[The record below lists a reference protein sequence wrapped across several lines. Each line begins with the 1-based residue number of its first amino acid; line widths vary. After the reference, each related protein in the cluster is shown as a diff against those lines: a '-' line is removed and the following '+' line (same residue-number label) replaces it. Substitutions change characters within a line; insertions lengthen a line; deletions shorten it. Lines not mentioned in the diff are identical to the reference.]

1 MHTLLAL
8 AAATLIG
15 GPPAGS
21 GPHVDNP
28 WFPLTPGTTLRYRG
42 QKDGRPATDL
52 FSVTHTTSTI
62 QGARAIVVHDRLF
75 ADGVG
80 LVEDTLD
87 WYAQDP
93 KGNVW
98 YLGERTKE
106 LDRNGRVI
114 SREGSWRAGVDGAR
128 AGIFMPAHPRV
139 GEQHRQEYYKGHAAD
154 HFRVAGITGNLLTT
168 KEWSPLE
175 PGVRDRKLYKRGVGV
190 VLEETVKG
198 GSERF
203 QLISSSR

>member
-1 MHTLLAL
+1 M
-8 AAATLIG
+8 IG
-15 GPPAGS
+15 GPPADFAAR
-21 GPHVDNP
+21 VDNP

-52 FSVTHTTSTI
+52 FTVTRKTTTI
-62 QGARAIVVHDRLF
+62 QGIRATVVHDRLF
-75 ADGVG
+75 VDGVG
-80 LVEDTLD
+80 LVEDTID
-87 WYAQDP
+87 WYAQDR

-106 LDRNGRVI
+106 LDRRGRVV

-139 GEQHRQEYYKGHAAD
+139 GETHRQEYYKGHAED
-154 HFRVAGITGNLLTT
+154 HFTVLGIAGRLLTT

-175 PGVRDRKLYKRGVGV
+175 PGVRDRKVYERGIGT

-203 QLISSSR
+203 QLVHR